1 MKHYRRGIAAIA
13 LLAGILLIAGSG
25 VWAKGGSVTETMKA
39 ISEEKLI
46 KLVTLHKGGWLANF
60 PRKGQ
65 DEEAYDGYEK
75 VLVAMSKKVANFVV
89 DKINEE

>member
-1 MKHYRRGIAAIA
+1 
-13 LLAGILLIAGSG
+13 
-25 VWAKGGSVTETMKA
+25 MKA

-46 KLVTLHKGGWLANF
+46 KLVTLHKGGKPTKKGDF
-60 PRKGQ
+60 PRKVQ